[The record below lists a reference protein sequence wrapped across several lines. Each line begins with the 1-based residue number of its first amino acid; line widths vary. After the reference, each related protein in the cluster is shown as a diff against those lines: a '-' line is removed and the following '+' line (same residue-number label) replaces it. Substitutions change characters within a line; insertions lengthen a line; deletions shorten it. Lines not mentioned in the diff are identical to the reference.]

1 MEIQA
6 YTDIIGYCWRGDVLA
21 NVLIGEQTL
30 NKYVQRLQGTVSMS
44 SLEDKISRLEE
55 RVGRVEEAIN
65 ALRERVAR
73 VEGIVEQM
81 DKRLNHIET
90 ELREFRREVNE
101 RLESLRKE
109 IFGEISSLRKELNTR
124 FYWLIGI
131 LITMWITIILTILFK
146 AH

>member
-1 MEIQA
+1 
-6 YTDIIGYCWRGDVLA
+6 
-21 NVLIGEQTL
+21 
-30 NKYVQRLQGTVSMS
+30 MS
-44 SLEDKISRLEE
+44 SLEDKISKLEE

-90 ELREFRREVNE
+90 ELREFRKEVF
-101 RLESLRKE
+101 SE
-109 IFGEISSLRKELNTR
+109 IASVRGEILELRRDLNTR

-131 LITMWITIILTILFK
+131 QISMWVTIVLTILFRV
-146 AH
+146 H